1 MTATLASRA
10 RGGSWRR
17 TAAAVRM
24 IACLLV
30 LLAMTGRALVAPGFM
45 ATVNAENGTF
55 VVSMCSGGAETQ
67 TIHLD
72 LDDPDSGEGPA
83 EACQFAA
90 AVNAAP
96 PEPPFTLR
104 LVPQLSNSGSTHGTL
119 QHPPATNAW
128 PRGAPPTGPP
138 LNA

>member
-1 MTATLASRA
+1 MTAALVSCA

-17 TAAAVRM
+17 TAEAVRV

-30 LLAMTGRALVAPGFM
+30 LLAMTGRALVAPGYM
-45 ATVNAENGTF
+45 ATANAESGEF

-72 LDDPDSGEGPA
+72 LDDPDSRETPG

-90 AVNAAP
+90 AVTAAL
-96 PEPPFTLR
+96 PEPSFTLS
-104 LVPQLSNSGSTHGTL
+104 LLPQPCCNGPIGAAV
-119 QHPPATNAW
+119 QHPPTNSAW
-128 PRGAPPTGPP
+128 PSGAPPTGPP
-138 LNA
+138 LSV